1 MSQQTARALYDSTI
15 RPLTS
20 IQTVGQQ
27 STNRYDSTTTYT
39 HAAVSI
45 LSDLLNPPNELTAS
59 PYFHKHEI
67 SLSATALNQ
76 VEENNVNALSSIEA
90 YIHREPRQIFTCTHI
105 NDKRKCRRI
114 QSGGETQSVSI
125 IHPKW
130 DGKRAWI
137 DTALRHTSPPPSS
150 GFGKLT
156 DPPQLKSDSWDTS
169 SY

>member
-67 SLSATALNQ
+67 SLSAT
-76 VEENNVNALSSIEA
+76 ENNVNALSSIEA
-90 YIHREPRQIFTCTHI
+90 YIHREPGQIFTCTHI

-114 QSGGETQSVSI
+114 QSSGETQSVSI

-137 DTALRHTSPPPSS
+137 DTALRHTSP
-150 GFGKLT
+150 LIR
-156 DPPQLKSDSWDTS
+156 WDTS